1 MIVATVHSARLLCI
15 PHIISDLSVTI
26 SPSIRSRILRIILL
40 PDWNATPIEHADGIG
55 TNCSNIYLGV
65 DRLIEPTSIVL
76 FARRRQRTLR
86 CFHRDYYV
94 KRGGIFRCGERPAHS
109 LPSNCKGHS
118 RIIANYP
125 RIIARFIRYLAEIF
139 LLPRCK
145 FHSSISFL
153 STFSSTISHILIL
166 FFIFVGISLFRNFLS
181 LLPLSYSIPKVKK
194 KKRKKRSFLININR
208 YFIVQYLLP

>member
-26 SPSIRSRILRIILL
+26 SLSIRSRILRIILL

-166 FFIFVGISLFRNFLS
+166 FFIFFHFRWNLSFSEFLVAITSFLFDS
-181 LLPLSYSIPKVKK
+181 KSQKK
-194 KKRKKRSFLININR
+194 KKKEKNVVF
-208 YFIVQYLLP
+208 